1 MRSRTIKGSP
11 QRAASAAWAE
21 LERMVLETLA
31 PAGAI
36 DASDVADALSALTG
50 LGPTLI
56 ASGVLSD
63 RAVVLRALPL
73 HLEITVSLGNAA
85 LTGEENLGKVPGA
98 ATAEAWVLYIPD
110 PKPYTTQVQDAVAEH
125 DALRAGRAPA
135 APDPAPAA
143 TAAASAATAVDA
155 DALRRISGGMR

>member
-1 MRSRTIKGSP
+1 MRTRTIKGSP
-11 QRAASAAWAE
+11 QRSASAAWAE

-36 DASDVADALSALTG
+36 DDSDVADALSALAD

-56 ASGVLSD
+56 ASGMLSD

-85 LTGEENLGKVPGA
+85 LTGQENLGKVPGA
-98 ATAEAWVLYIPD
+98 ATAEGWVLYIPD
-110 PKPYTTQVQDAVAEH
+110 PEPYTTQVQDAVAEH
-125 DALRAGRAPA
+125 NALRAGRAPA
-135 APDPAPAA
+135 APAPTA
-143 TAAASAATAVDA
+143 TAAVAAATAVDA
-155 DALRRISGGMR
+155 DALRRISGGAR